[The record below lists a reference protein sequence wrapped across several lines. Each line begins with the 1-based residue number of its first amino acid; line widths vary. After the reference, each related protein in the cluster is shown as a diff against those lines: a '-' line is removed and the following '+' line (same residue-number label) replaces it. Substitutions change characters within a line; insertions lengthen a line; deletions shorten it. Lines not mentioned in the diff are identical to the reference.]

1 MRRAIG
7 PVAAV
12 WLLCQAATLTLVPAQ
27 LGASLAE
34 CTCSHGADGTCPMHH
49 PAAATSKVCV
59 VQSMTASGA
68 ATVNALFSVVGL
80 VSVRSLAVAPV
91 PATSALPVER
101 PMAIG
106 RPSSPDPPPP
116 RA

>member
-68 ATVNALFSVVGL
+68 ATVNALFSVVGP
-80 VSVRSLAVAPV
+80 VPVRSLVTVLV
-91 PATSALPVER
+91 PAARPVAVGC
-101 PMAIG
+101 PTATD
-106 RPSSPDPPPP
+106 RPSPPDPPPP